1 MEAMIPQIWATLD
14 ETQPELTGSEQEQHA
29 EPETPEAEVTT
40 EKLIDS
46 RTFGPAADVS
56 IDNIVTIKKG
66 EKPSFRELAEQNLD
80 EVSTKVFNVPGKKI
94 RGRATLTDGEAKSLQ
109 RLFFWKLCLYI
120 YYFVF
125 CTSSKCHKH
134 V

>member
-1 MEAMIPQIWATLD
+1 MGYLNSSTPGGKLLDARLIEFYKDDPRYENIIQSTTDEAVQRKVEGITTE
-14 ETQPELTGSEQEQHA
+14 ETS
-29 EPETPEAEVTT
+29 TPEAEVTT

-80 EVSTKVFNVPGKKI
+80 EVSTKVFNVPGKKTKSSQCGIFFI
-94 RGRATLTDGEAKSLQ
+94 RAIPLIR
-109 RLFFWKLCLYI
+109 
-120 YYFVF
+120 
-125 CTSSKCHKH
+125 
-134 V
+134 